1 MNYPMVLKRRGRR
14 RSEPFDGE
22 KLLASIKAACLS
34 VRLTDG
40 VAHDTA
46 VQAVKRVED
55 WAKDKSEVTSADIRR
70 ITGETLSRVSPEAGY
85 LYQHHKIIM

>member
-14 RSEPFDGE
+14 SSEPFDSE
-22 KLLASIKAACLS
+22 KLLNSIKAACLS

-46 VQAVKRVED
+46 LQAVKQVEN

-70 ITGETLSRVSPEAGY
+70 VAGDSLSRVSPEAGY
-85 LYQHHKIIM
+85 LYQHHKSIM